1 MKITRSR
8 LREIINEE
16 LTKADVKDIVSS
28 ELEKQL
34 SSRKI
39 RKILEDELVL
49 ALGKSKSKDEV
60 ATIAKNVLK
69 KLYKDMAIQHPYMI
83 DRIKV

>member
-60 ATIAKNVLK
+60 ATKIWLFN
-69 KLYKDMAIQHPYMI
+69 IHI
-83 DRIKV
+83 

>member
-8 LREIINEE
+8 LKEIINEE
-16 LTKADVKDIVSS
+16 LTKAEVKDIVSS

>member
-1 MKITRSR
+1 MKITRAR
-8 LREIINEE
+8 LKEIINEE
-16 LTKADVKDIVSS
+16 LTKADVKDIVSN

-49 ALGKSKSKDEV
+49 ALGKSPS
-60 ATIAKNVLK
+60 VL
-69 KLYKDMAIQHPYMI
+69 
-83 DRIKV
+83 